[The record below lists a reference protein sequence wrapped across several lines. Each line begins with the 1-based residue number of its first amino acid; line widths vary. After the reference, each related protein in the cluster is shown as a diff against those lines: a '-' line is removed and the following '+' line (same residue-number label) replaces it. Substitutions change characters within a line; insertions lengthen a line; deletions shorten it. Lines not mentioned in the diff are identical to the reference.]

1 MEIIMAIFLA
11 GALAVICSLYLR
23 LKNSEKTIQEKDAEL
38 TKYVMENVDMQK
50 QIAEAECDYKYQKE
64 MADEIIKIQNQSRAL
79 KHDMKNHTLVIMSY
93 LEKGQIK
100 EARQYTSDI
109 LDRLNAMYTYV
120 SVGNSLL
127 NYIINHKLSRA
138 KEMKIDI
145 KAEIENLSFSYM
157 DSIDFSS
164 LLNNMLDNATEAAV
178 QTKRKMLFVT
188 ITHQKGFDIIHVG
201 NSIDHSVLEQ
211 NPGLETSKNEPAHGV
226 GMKQIKKIIEKYDG
240 VLDIYEEQDL
250 FHVVAGLQNTKNEH
264 ITDGLSQHSSRLSHK
279 D

>member
-1 MEIIMAIFLA
+1 MEIIMAILLA

-50 QIAEAECDYKYQKE
+50 QIAEAEYDYKYQKE

-93 LEKGQIK
+93 LEKGQIN

-109 LDRLNAMYTYV
+109 LDSLNAMYTYV

-127 NYIINHKLSRA
+127 NYIINHKLSKA

-211 NPGLETSKNEPAHGV
+211 NPGLETSKNEPSHGV
-226 GMKQIKKIIEKYDG
+226 GMKQIKKIIEKYNG
-240 VLDIYEEQDL
+240 VLDIYEEQEL